1 VGTIAENLTRVRERM
16 ARAAER
22 SGRRP
27 EQVLLVLAAKNVSA
41 ERVREAV
48 EAGGTCIGENYVQEA
63 AAKRQALAG
72 LPVEWHMIGHLQ
84 RNKAKDAVG
93 LFDVIQTLDS
103 LRLAQQLNR
112 RAQQAGRV
120 VPCLVEV
127 NTALEESKAG
137 IAPDDLLPLLEQVCT
152 LPNLS
157 VQGLMTVGRLVPDPE
172 QARPTFVLLRELAEK
187 ASAARL
193 PNVQMRH
200 LSMGMTADFEV
211 AIEEGATMVRVGT
224 AVFGPRK

>member
-1 VGTIAENLTRVRERM
+1 MGTIAENLTRVRERM